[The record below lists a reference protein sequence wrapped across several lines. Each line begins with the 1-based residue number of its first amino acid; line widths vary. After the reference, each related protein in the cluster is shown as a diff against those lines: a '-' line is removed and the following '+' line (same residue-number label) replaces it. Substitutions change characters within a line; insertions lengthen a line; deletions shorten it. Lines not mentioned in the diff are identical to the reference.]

1 MILLFPALILFILGY
16 LVKVKKMTFLIS
28 GYNLSSTS
36 QQEKYNVDELTKQ
49 VGNFVYSLS
58 YIMFIWGLSL
68 MLFSDYESP
77 IMTVGSIFLAIYS
90 ILGIIFLNLNKSIYK

>member
-36 QQEKYNVDELTKQ
+36 RQEKYNVDELTKQ

-58 YIMFIWGLSL
+58 CIMFILSLSL
-68 MLFSDYESP
+68 MLFPDYESTS
-77 IMTVGSIFLAIYS
+77 MTVGTIFLAIYS